1 MPNVAHRIAGILAM
15 LCIATFFVSTLAVE
29 LFGSHAAVAQAKS
42 LIVTPGLWILI
53 PAMAATGG
61 SGMFLST
68 SRKGRLVE
76 AKKRR
81 MAFIAANGLLV
92 LVPCAII
99 LDRWAAAGAFDAS
112 FYAVQAIEL
121 VAGAVNLTLM
131 GLNVRDG
138 LRMTGRLRVTPV
150 SVKVS

>member
-1 MPNVAHRIAGILAM
+1 MPNIAHRIAGILAM

-81 MAFIAANGLLV
+81 MAFIAAR
-92 LVPCAII
+92 AFF
-99 LDRWAAAGAFDAS
+99 RAASNWPEPRCG
-112 FYAVQAIEL
+112 
-121 VAGAVNLTLM
+121 
-131 GLNVRDG
+131 
-138 LRMTGRLRVTPV
+138 
-150 SVKVS
+150 